1 MGAAHVQHSADAAE
15 GRAMSDAINP
25 DHYKQGGIE
34 CIEAMKASMTREQFQ
49 GYLKGQ
55 VIKYLWRLGL
65 KDSAVQ
71 DALKAAW
78 YLDRMIMELADE
90 R

>member
-1 MGAAHVQHSADAAE
+1 MT
-15 GRAMSDAINP
+15 DAINP

-34 CIEAMKASMTREQFQ
+34 CIDAMKASMTAEQFQ

-65 KDSAVQ
+65 KDAAVQ
-71 DALKAAW
+71 DARKAKW
-78 YLDRMIMELADE
+78 YLDRLIVELSDE

>member
-1 MGAAHVQHSADAAE
+1 
-15 GRAMSDAINP
+15 MSDAINP

-34 CIEAMKASMTREQFQ
+34 CIEAMKASMTPEQFQ

-55 VIKYLWRLGL
+55 IIKYLWRLGL

-71 DALKAAW
+71 DARKAAW

>member
-1 MGAAHVQHSADAAE
+1 MK
-15 GRAMSDAINP
+15 DAINP

-34 CIEAMKASMTREQFQ
+34 CIEAMKASMTPEQFQ

-71 DALKAAW
+71 DARKAAW

>member
-1 MGAAHVQHSADAAE
+1 MT
-15 GRAMSDAINP
+15 DAINP

-34 CIEAMKASMTREQFQ
+34 CVDAMKASMTPEQFQ

-65 KDSAVQ
+65 KDAAVQ
-71 DALKAAW
+71 DARKAAW
-78 YLDRMIMELADE
+78 YLDRMISELSDE

>member
-1 MGAAHVQHSADAAE
+1 MT
-15 GRAMSDAINP
+15 DAINP

-34 CIEAMKASMTREQFQ
+34 CIEAMKASMTPEQFQ

-71 DALKAAW
+71 DARKAAW
-78 YLDRMIMELADE
+78 YLDRMISELSDE

>member
-1 MGAAHVQHSADAAE
+1 MK
-15 GRAMSDAINP
+15 DAINP

-34 CIEAMKASMTREQFQ
+34 CIEAMKASMTQEQFH

-71 DALKAAW
+71 DARKAAW

>member
-1 MGAAHVQHSADAAE
+1 MT
-15 GRAMSDAINP
+15 DAINP

-34 CIEAMKASMTREQFQ
+34 CIEAMKASMTPEQFQ

-55 VIKYLWRLGL
+55 VIKYLWRMGL

-71 DALKAAW
+71 DARKAAW

>member
-1 MGAAHVQHSADAAE
+1 MT
-15 GRAMSDAINP
+15 DAINP

-34 CIEAMKASMTREQFQ
+34 CIDAMKASMTEEQFQ

-71 DALKAAW
+71 DARKAQW
-78 YLDRMIMELADE
+78 YLDRLIVELSDE

>member
-1 MGAAHVQHSADAAE
+1 
-15 GRAMSDAINP
+15 MSDAINP

-34 CIEAMKASMTREQFQ
+34 CIEAMKASMTPEQFQ

-55 VIKYLWRLGL
+55 VIKYLWRMGL

-71 DALKAAW
+71 DARKAAW

>member
-1 MGAAHVQHSADAAE
+1 
-15 GRAMSDAINP
+15 MSDAINP

-34 CIEAMKASMTREQFQ
+34 CIEAMKASMTPEQFQ

-71 DALKAAW
+71 DARKAAW